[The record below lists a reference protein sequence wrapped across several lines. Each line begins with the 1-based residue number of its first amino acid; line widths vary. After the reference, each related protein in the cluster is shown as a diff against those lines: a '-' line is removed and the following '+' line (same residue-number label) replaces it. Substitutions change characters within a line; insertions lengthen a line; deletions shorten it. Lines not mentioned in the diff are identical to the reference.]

1 MSNLEEGTMMHFIT
15 RAGSGLRMLLA
26 GVSGAALLCMAGAG
40 SAEAAANCV
49 KGDRKAPYMV
59 GWANIY
65 AVPTWMKQT
74 EDTIV
79 DEVEQLK
86 KEGLVKDLMITD
98 AQGNA
103 QTQIQQIQS
112 MIDANMDAIVIDA
125 GSSSALDRVIADACE
140 KGIAVINFDSLV
152 DTENLTAK
160 INTDSAEWGERAA
173 QWMVDHWVARAR
185 SSS

>member
-1 MSNLEEGTMMHFIT
+1 MMHFIT

-79 DEVEQLK
+79 DEVAQLK

-112 MIDANMDAIVIDA
+112 MIDAIWMQ
-125 GSSSALDRVIADACE
+125 SSLMQARLPRSTVSLPMLARKVSPSSISTALSIR
-140 KGIAVINFDSLV
+140 
-152 DTENLTAK
+152 K
-160 INTDSAEWGERAA
+160 I
-173 QWMVDHWVARAR
+173 
-185 SSS
+185 

>member
-1 MSNLEEGTMMHFIT
+1 MMHFIT

-112 MIDANMDAIVIDA
+112 MIDANMDAIVID
-125 GSSSALDRVIADACE
+125 GR
-140 KGIAVINFDSLV
+140 LV
-152 DTENLTAK
+152 FRARPCHCRCLRERYRRHQFLTALSIRK
-160 INTDSAEWGERAA
+160 I
-173 QWMVDHWVARAR
+173 
-185 SSS
+185 